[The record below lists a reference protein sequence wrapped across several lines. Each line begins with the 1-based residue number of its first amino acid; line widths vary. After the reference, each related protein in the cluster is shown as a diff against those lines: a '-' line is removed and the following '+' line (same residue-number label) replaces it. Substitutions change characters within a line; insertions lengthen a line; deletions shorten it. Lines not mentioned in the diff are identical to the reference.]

1 MRAEIASLPRRTIG
15 ANGVGRVLV
24 DIEVANNDD
33 VTRARL
39 GQIRPEQVRRV
50 RLKAIADSG
59 ATKVVLPKSV
69 VKTLGLQ
76 LTDRK
81 SKVTYAD
88 GRTAVRPIVAGA
100 QVEVLGRSD
109 VFSAIVEPNRE
120 TALLGAIVM
129 EDLDLLIDCTKN
141 KLIPRDPNMMTFEI
155 E

>member
-1 MRAEIASLPRRTIG
+1 
-15 ANGVGRVLV
+15 
-24 DIEVANNDD
+24 
-33 VTRARL
+33 
-39 GQIRPEQVRRV
+39 V

-76 LTDRK
+76 TTDRK
-81 SKVTYAD
+81 SKVTYAG
-88 GRTAVRPIVAGA
+88 GRTAVRPIVAGT

-109 VFSAIVEPNRE
+109 VFSAIVEPNRD
-120 TALLGAIVM
+120 TALLEAIVM